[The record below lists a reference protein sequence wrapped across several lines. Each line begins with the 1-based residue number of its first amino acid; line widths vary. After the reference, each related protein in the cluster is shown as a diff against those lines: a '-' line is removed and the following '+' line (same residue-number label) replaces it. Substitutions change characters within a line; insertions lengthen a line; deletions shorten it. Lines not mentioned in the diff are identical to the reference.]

1 VDDGRRVRE
10 AGATLMRILI
20 ANDSRIDGGGVGTYL
35 SSLMELLDAHGHS
48 VALLHD
54 GADDPASANR
64 LSAMDA
70 WSVENSG
77 LEKALSSVSAWR
89 PDVCYSHNMRRLEI
103 DERLTAQWPTVKMMH
118 GYFGTCVSGQ
128 KSFSFPD
135 VRACTRHCGPAC
147 LVPYLPRRCGYRNP
161 VVMMSQYSW
170 ASRQRALF
178 SRYVAIAVASEHMR
192 REYLAHGT
200 HPDRTH
206 TIPLFASVAQPST
219 QVGPPIDV
227 VFLGRLTT
235 LKGGD
240 ELIRATRLAS
250 DRIGRPV
257 TVTVAGEGPGRAAL
271 ERLSASLGVQASF
284 AGWVDD
290 GGKADLLSRAA
301 LLAIPSLWPE
311 PFGLV
316 GLEAAAFGVP
326 AIGFDVGGI
335 SAWLTDGANGRLV
348 PRTAGIA
355 GFADAMASIV
365 GDTALRATFS
375 RGARTVATRFTP
387 DAHLAALER
396 IFEAVRRV

>member
-1 VDDGRRVRE
+1 
-10 AGATLMRILI
+10 MRILI

-35 SSLMELLDAHGHS
+35 SSLIALLVAHGHS

-64 LSAMDA
+64 LAAADV
-70 WSVENSG
+70 WSVEASG

-103 DERLTAQWPTVKMMH
+103 DERLAGAWPTVKMMH

-128 KSFSFPD
+128 KSFSFPG
-135 VRACTRHCGPAC
+135 VRACSRRCGPPC
-147 LVPYLPRRCGYRNP
+147 LVHYLPRRCGYRNP
-161 VVMMSQYSW
+161 AVMIAQYNW
-170 ASRQRALF
+170 AARQRALF
-178 SRYVAIAVASEHMR
+178 SRYAAIAVASEHMR
-192 REYLAHGT
+192 REYLAHGSN
-200 HPDRTH
+200 PDRTH

-219 QVGPPIDV
+219 QKGSRIDV

-235 LKGGD
+235 LKGGE
-240 ELIRATRLAS
+240 ELIRAAKVAN

-257 TVTVAGEGPGRAAL
+257 RLTIAGEGPERAGL
-271 ERLSASLGVQASF
+271 ERWSASLGVHASF

-290 GGKADLLSRAA
+290 REKADLLSRAA

-326 AIGFDVGGI
+326 AVGFDVGGI
-335 SAWLTDGANGRLV
+335 SSWLTDGANGRLV
-348 PRTAGIA
+348 PRSAGVA
-355 GFADAMASIV
+355 GFGNAMASIV
-365 GDTALRATFS
+365 GDTALRARFS
-375 RGARTVATRFTP
+375 CGARTVAARFTP

-396 IFEAVRRV
+396 IFGAARRA